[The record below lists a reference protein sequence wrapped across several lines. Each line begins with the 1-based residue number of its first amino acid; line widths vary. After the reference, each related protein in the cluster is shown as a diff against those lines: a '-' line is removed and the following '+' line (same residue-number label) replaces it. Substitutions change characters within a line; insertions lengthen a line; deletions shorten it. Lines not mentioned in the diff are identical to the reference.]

1 MSLSIETVK
10 RVAHLAGIQ
19 LAEGEAE
26 KLQPKLNKVLA
37 MADAMS
43 AVDTSHVAPIAHP
56 LNIAQRLREDAVT
69 EIDQRPVFQAIAPK
83 VEQDLYLVPK
93 VIE

>member
-10 RVAHLAGIQ
+10 KVAHLARIQ
-19 LAEGEAE
+19 LADGEAE
-26 KLQPKLNKVLA
+26 QLQPELNKVLA
-37 MADAMS
+37 IADAMS
-43 AVDTSHVAPIAHP
+43 SVDTSHVASMAHP
-56 LNIAQRLREDAVT
+56 LNIAQRLREDTAT
-69 EIDQRPVFQAIAPK
+69 ETDQRPVFQAIAPK